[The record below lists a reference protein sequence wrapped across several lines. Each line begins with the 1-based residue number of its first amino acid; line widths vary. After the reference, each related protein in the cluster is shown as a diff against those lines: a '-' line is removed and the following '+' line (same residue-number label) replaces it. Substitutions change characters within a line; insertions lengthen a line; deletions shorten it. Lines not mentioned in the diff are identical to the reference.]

1 MAYTQ
6 HFGLSRNSPL
16 NMGGSNTS
24 KEIEPK
30 INTSPEQASG
40 IIDQN
45 NKKSFWSKG
54 TDYLQ
59 DGLSV
64 LGMIP
69 GLGAI
74 PDAINTG
81 ISGGRLAYN
90 TAIGDKSAMKEAGF
104 NLALNAAAIIP
115 GAGQAATAA
124 KFANKAR
131 KSIKGADK
139 ALDIYKGVDNAIAS
153 NKVVKGIQNI
163 GSKGKKYVKNS
174 QPILQKD
181 NALTSVGKKAF
192 NFATQKKG
200 IIPEAVQKS
209 IGNKFGETA
218 KLTSKGLDKST
229 SVIGGLKFGKMGVA
243 GEDVQK
249 NIKSAYTAPK
259 PEDDKGINK
268 SKNTF
273 GPIPSGVLVSDPKNK
288 KEGFNFSKA

>member
-16 NMGGSNTS
+16 NMGGGNTS
-24 KEIEPK
+24 KEIESKVDTNP
-30 INTSPEQASG
+30 SEASS
-40 IIDQN
+40 IIEQN
-45 NKKSFWSKG
+45 NKKSWFSKG
-54 TDYLQ
+54 ADYLQ

-90 TAIGDKSAMKEAGF
+90 AATGDKAGMKEAGF

-139 ALDIYKGVDNAIAS
+139 ALDIYKGIDSAIAS
-153 NKVVKGIQNI
+153 NKIVKGIKQV
-163 GSKGKKYVKNS
+163 GTKGTSYVKNA
-174 QPILQKD
+174 QPLLKSD
-181 NALTSVGKKAF
+181 NLIKKGSKSAY

-200 IIPEAVQKS
+200 IIPEVLQKG
-209 IGNKFGETA
+209 IKNKLGNTA
-218 KLTSKGLDKST
+218 YLASKSLDKST
-229 SVIGGLKFGKMGVA
+229 SAIGITKFGKMGFA

-259 PEDDKGINK
+259 NK
-268 SKNTF
+268 NIEKQNKPKNTF

-288 KEGFNFSKA
+288 NKGFNFSKA